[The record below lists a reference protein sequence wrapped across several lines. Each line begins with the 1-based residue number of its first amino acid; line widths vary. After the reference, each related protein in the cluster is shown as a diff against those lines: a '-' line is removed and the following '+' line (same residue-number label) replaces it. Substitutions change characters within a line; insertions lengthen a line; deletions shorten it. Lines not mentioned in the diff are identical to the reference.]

1 MTKRETKEITLLLVD
16 DHPVVRNGLR
26 QIQELAPEIRV
37 VGGAST
43 VYAAVSQAQDVRPD
57 VVLMD
62 VRLPDGTG
70 IEACKRIKAQ
80 LPETRVLFLT
90 SYADNSLVLGAMEAG
105 ADGYL
110 LKESDA
116 GRIVE
121 AIRSIMRGGTVFDP
135 VVASKMLRTFNEDS
149 ATNPLELLTVQ
160 ERRILEQVAR
170 GRTDKEVGSALG
182 LTTKTARNYLDRIF
196 SKLNVHNRTEAAL
209 VYARFVEKGDLSRD

>member
-1 MTKRETKEITLLLVD
+1 MGQEQIRLLLVD

-26 QIQELAPEIRV
+26 QIQEMEPGIRV

-43 VYAAVSQAQDVRPD
+43 METAVAEARKLLPD

-70 IEACKRIKAQ
+70 IEACRRIKEE
-80 LPETRVLFLT
+80 LPQTRILFLT
-90 SYADNSLVLGAMEAG
+90 SYADNNLVLGAMEAG

-116 GRIVE
+116 QKIVE
-121 AIRSIMRGGTVFDP
+121 AIRSIMKGGTVFDP
-135 VVASKMLRTFNEDS
+135 VVTRGVIKSLKEGVGINA
-149 ATNPLELLTVQ
+149 LESLSSQ
-160 ERRILEQVAR
+160 ERRVLAEVAK
-170 GRTDKEVGSALG
+170 GRTDKEVATTLG

-196 SKLNVHNRTEAAL
+196 SKLDVHTRTEAAL
-209 VYARFVEKGDLSRD
+209 VYTRWTEEWSAREGA